1 MWQQFIDRERPWMR
15 QVSVEGM
22 HQGWTFQDDP
32 NPGVAMAVD
41 PSFMTL
47 G

>member
-1 MWQQFIDRERPWMR
+1 MGA
-15 QVSVEGM
+15 EGM
-22 HQGWTFQDDP
+22 HQGWSFQDDP

-41 PSFMTL
+41 PPLMTL

>member
-1 MWQQFIDRERPWMR
+1 MG
-15 QVSVEGM
+15 VEGV
-22 HQGWTFQDDP
+22 HQRGAFQDDP

-41 PSFMTL
+41 PSLVTL

>member
-1 MWQQFIDRERPWMR
+1 
-15 QVSVEGM
+15 M
-22 HQGWTFQDDP
+22 HQGGSFQDDP

-41 PSFMTL
+41 PSFVTL